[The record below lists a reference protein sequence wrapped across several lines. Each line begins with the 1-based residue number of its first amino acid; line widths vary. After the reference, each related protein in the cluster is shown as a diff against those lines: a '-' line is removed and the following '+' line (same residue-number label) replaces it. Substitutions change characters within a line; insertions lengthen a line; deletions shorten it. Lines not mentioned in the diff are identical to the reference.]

1 MTVSNF
7 LKEKKIAIVAGG
19 GKLPQL
25 IIDALEM
32 QQIPHIIL
40 SLPGNVDDKIL
51 QNNKYIQIFPGLVK
65 PVLAILK
72 KEHVTAVVF
81 AGHIKRPSFFSLKVD
96 SIGAKLLARIMACK
110 IHGDNTVLSIIAE
123 FLEEQGFKVISPN
136 SIIPSLLAPVGNLGT
151 AQPDEN
157 DVIDIS
163 IGQTI
168 LGLLGHMDIGQAVIV
183 ENGYVLGI
191 EAAEGTDSLISRSA
205 SLKREQVR
213 KGVLVKMKK
222 NNQDKR
228 LDLPVIGLTTIEN
241 VYRANLRGIAIS
253 AQRSIIINFE
263 EVIRLVNKY
272 NIFIIGID

>member
-1 MTVSNF
+1 MYRLYHYPICPFSRKIRVLLT
-7 LKEKKIAIVAGG
+7 EKK
-19 GKLPQL
+19 L
-25 IIDALEM
+25 
-32 QQIPHIIL
+32 
-40 SLPGNVDDKIL
+40 
-51 QNNKYIQIFPGLVK
+51 
-65 PVLAILK
+65 
-72 KEHVTAVVF
+72 
-81 AGHIKRPSFFSLKVD
+81 SFFPVVENFWERREKYVKLNPMANVPM
-96 SIGAKLLARIMACK
+96 LLAKPDLVISDSQA
-110 IHGDNTVLSIIAE
+110 IAE